1 MFNKLS
7 EMMEGLK
14 ETLEPISKF
23 FYIVTHPRVIFDWI
37 IGISYWLAVL
47 ICIASL
53 IYYIGTKSRK
63 SLQILNI
70 TIITYILLKAIS
82 AVV

>member
-1 MFNKLS
+1 MINDLI
-7 EMMEGLK
+7 
-14 ETLEPISKF
+14 ETLKPISRF
-23 FYIVTHPRVIFDWI
+23 FYLLTHPKIIFEYI
-37 IGISYWLAVL
+37 IGVSYWLAVL

-53 IYYIGTKSRK
+53 IYYVGTKSRK